1 MQLHLP
7 VYIIIIIPSCSTY
20 HITDRW
26 CIQVRCRVIKVDSE
40 QVIQGILLKFLSG
53 AGGGETHIR
62 AISVVDPE
70 VIWIPANNDELV
82 IWVVEFPLES
92 LCRRGR
98 GGAGEGGAERTG
110 EGGQEEGKGMGRGG
124 TRRTGGE
131 GGREEQVER
140 EGGKRSKKGAVGGR
154 GGKNRWRGRGGKET
168 SRRGG
173 KGGRDRRRGR
183 MEWRR
188 GRRRGRRDGMSIH
201 HLLTKHHTCKPT

>member
-1 MQLHLP
+1 MKMQLHLP

-26 CIQVRCRVIKVDSE
+26 CIHVRCRVIKVDSE

-62 AISVVDPE
+62 VISVVEPE

-98 GGAGEGGAERTG
+98 GGAGEGG
-110 EGGQEEGKGMGRGG
+110 QEEGKGRGRGG
-124 TRRTGGE
+124 TRRTGRE
-131 GGREEQVER
+131 GGREEEQER
-140 EGGKRSKKGAVGGR
+140 GSG
-154 GGKNRWRGRGGKET
+154 RGRGG
-168 SRRGG
+168 RGR
-173 KGGRDRRRGR
+173 KNRRGR
-183 MEWRR
+183 AGR
-188 GRRRGRRDGMSIH
+188 GKEQWEGGAGRGQAGGEGREGGEGRAEE
-201 HLLTKHHTCKPT
+201 